1 MSSSINPNR
10 DPFSE
15 SEPGQQGQ
23 YGYDGYGQQGYD
35 YGQQGYDYG
44 QGYDQGYGQQGYDH
58 QGYAQG
64 YDQQG
69 QYGQQMNAPY
79 GQGGQDGNGGGGSG
93 KIIAIIGGLVVAL
106 ALIGGLIYFL
116 TKGGDDGDGGNGGG
130 GGGDETTS
138 AQQSTGNAT
147 DSPSGNKGDGGK
159 GKGKGGKEGTTR
171 ENPLPVGSTIEN
183 KDWKVTLNSVNLDAN
198 DDIKKANDYN
208 KDPEAGK
215 KYMMANITA
224 EYIGDDPQGKAPLFT
239 VEYISPDGQ
248 TVGQFETIVLI
259 DDDFDMSNTLYS
271 GASTTGN
278 IVYPIPEE
286 NGDEGTLAIQPDF
299 KEEKKFFALK

>member
-44 QGYDQGYGQQGYDH
+44 QGFDQGYGQQGYDH

-93 KIIAIIGGLVVAL
+93 KIIAIIVGLVVAL

-116 TKGGDDGDGGNGGG
+116 TSGGDDKESDNGGG
-130 GGGDETTS
+130 DKTTS

-147 DSPSGNKGDGGK
+147 DSPSDNKGDDGK
-159 GKGKGGKEGTTR
+159 GKKKGGKEGTTR

-183 KDWKVTLNSVNLDAN
+183 KDWKVTLNSVNLDAT

>member
-79 GQGGQDGNGGGGSG
+79 GQDGNGGGGSG
-93 KIIAIIGGLVVAL
+93 KIIAIIGGLIVAL

-116 TKGGDDGDGGNGGG
+116 TSGGDDKESDS
-130 GGGDETTS
+130 DDDKTTS
-138 AQQSTGNAT
+138 AQQSTGKAT
-147 DSPSGNKGDGGK
+147 ESTSANNDGGK
-159 GKGKGGKEGTTR
+159 GKKKGGKEGSTR

-183 KDWKVTLNSVNLDAN
+183 KDWKVTLNSVNLNAN

-224 EYIGDDPQGKAPLFT
+224 EFVGDDPQGKQPLFT

-248 TVGQFETIVLI
+248 TVGQFETIVLM

-278 IVYPIPEE
+278 IVYPIPED
-286 NGDEGTLAIQPDF
+286 NGDEGTLAIRLDF
-299 KEEKKFFALK
+299 KEEKQFFALK

>member
-1 MSSSINPNR
+1 MPPIRRAN
-10 DPFSE
+10 
-15 SEPGQQGQ
+15 
-23 YGYDGYGQQGYD
+23 
-35 YGQQGYDYG
+35 
-44 QGYDQGYGQQGYDH
+44 
-58 QGYAQG
+58 
-64 YDQQG
+64 
-69 QYGQQMNAPY
+69 
-79 GQGGQDGNGGGGSG
+79 
-93 KIIAIIGGLVVAL
+93 K
-106 ALIGGLIYFL
+106 
-116 TKGGDDGDGGNGGG
+116 GDDGKD
-130 GGGDETTS
+130 
-138 AQQSTGNAT
+138 
-147 DSPSGNKGDGGK
+147 KK
-159 GKGKGGKEGTTR
+159 KGGKEGSSR

-183 KDWKVTLNSVNLDAN
+183 KDWKVTLNSVNLNAN

>member
-44 QGYDQGYGQQGYDH
+44 QGFDQGYGQQGYDH

-93 KIIAIIGGLVVAL
+93 KIIAIIGGLIVAL

-116 TKGGDDGDGGNGGG
+116 TSGGDDKESDNGDV
-130 GGGDETTS
+130 DKTTS
-138 AQQSTGNAT
+138 VQQSTGNAT
-147 DSPSGNKGDGGK
+147 ESPSNSKGDDGK
-159 GKGKGGKEGTTR
+159 GKKKGGKEGSTR

-183 KDWKVTLNSVNLDAN
+183 KDWKVTLNSVNLNAN

-224 EYIGDDPQGKAPLFT
+224 EYVGDDPQGKQPLFT

-248 TVGQFETIVLI
+248 TVGQFETIVLM

-278 IVYPIPEE
+278 IVYPIPED
-286 NGDEGTLAIQPDF
+286 NGDEGTLAIRLDF
-299 KEEKKFFALK
+299 KEEKQFFALK